1 MNIRISVRSLVEFIF
16 RSGDISDSSSGALP
30 VEAMNAGSRI
40 HRKLQKRAGS
50 YYASE
55 VPLKITSE
63 CGGHVITVEGRA
75 DGIIDRRGTAREA
88 DGIAADK
95 GGEQPDENKI
105 QIAPAVHEPDVL
117 AENEDEGHV
126 MDMVRGYE
134 VNFGESDVMI
144 DEIKGVYRNLDDVE
158 EPLRVHVAQAMCYAY
173 IYARE
178 KRYNDIDVRISYV
191 NLDSEKE
198 KFFRRNYR
206 FGYLEEWFASMT
218 GKLAIWLDMV
228 EKHICLRD
236 ESIVDMEFPFEYRKG
251 QKEMALYVYK
261 AIEKKGNLY
270 VQAPTGI
277 GKTMAAVYPTIKSF
291 VQGDVSKLF
300 YLTAKTIAHT
310 VARGAIQ
317 KLMDR
322 GLEFKTVILTAKE
335 KICLQDEM
343 DCNPALCPYA
353 NGHFDRVNEALY
365 DLVSNESIIDRE
377 IVRRYAERYQVCP
390 FELSL
395 DASLFADAVI
405 GDYNY
410 VFDPR
415 ASLKRFFAGDGN
427 APGNYVFL
435 VDEAHNLVD
444 RASSMYSAHIIK
456 EDFLEL
462 RKLTAQYGGR
472 LTRYLSSCNR
482 ELLALKK
489 NVPAEGYEVL
499 PSIAGLHLKLLGLH
513 DALDLFLE
521 EHGQIPERKE
531 VLNFYFNLTSF
542 LNIAE
547 IVDEN
552 YIMYDEILPDGRFMV
567 KLYCVKPAANISACL
582 DKGLT
587 AVFFSA
593 TILPIRYYM
602 EMLSDCPDDQ
612 AIYIRSPFAQENRRI
627 LIANDVTTRYTRRND
642 EQYGNIYSY
651 IESVVSAK
659 KGNYMVFFPSY
670 AMLEHVQAFA
680 GEMERLHHVKV
691 IAQTPY
697 MNEADREE
705 FLNTF
710 ETENGVLAFCI
721 MGGIFS
727 EGIDLTGDKLV
738 GAIVVGPGLPQVC
751 TERKLMMDY
760 FDARGGSAGARG
772 DSDGFRYAYQ
782 YPGINK
788 VFQAAGRVIRTETD
802 RGVILLLDERFNSR
816 RYSELFPV
824 EWNDYEICNRK
835 NVAGLLEDF
844 WKDKSKEN

>member
-1 MNIRISVRSLVEFIF
+1 M
-16 RSGDISDSSSGALP
+16 
-30 VEAMNAGSRI
+30 
-40 HRKLQKRAGS
+40 
-50 YYASE
+50 
-55 VPLKITSE
+55 
-63 CGGHVITVEGRA
+63 
-75 DGIIDRRGTAREA
+75 
-88 DGIAADK
+88 
-95 GGEQPDENKI
+95 
-105 QIAPAVHEPDVL
+105 
-117 AENEDEGHV
+117 
-126 MDMVRGYE
+126 
-134 VNFGESDVMI
+134 
-144 DEIKGVYRNLDDVE
+144 
-158 EPLRVHVAQAMCYAY
+158 
-173 IYARE
+173 
-178 KRYNDIDVRISYV
+178 
-191 NLDSEKE
+191 
-198 KFFRRNYR
+198 
-206 FGYLEEWFASMT
+206 
-218 GKLAIWLDMV
+218 
-228 EKHICLRD
+228 
-236 ESIVDMEFPFEYRKG
+236 
-251 QKEMALYVYK
+251 
-261 AIEKKGNLY
+261 
-270 VQAPTGI
+270 
-277 GKTMAAVYPTIKSF
+277 
-291 VQGDVSKLF
+291 
-300 YLTAKTIAHT
+300 
-310 VARGAIQ
+310 
-317 KLMDR
+317 
-322 GLEFKTVILTAKE
+322 
-335 KICLQDEM
+335 
-343 DCNPALCPYA
+343 
-353 NGHFDRVNEALY
+353 
-365 DLVSNESIIDRE
+365 
-377 IVRRYAERYQVCP
+377 
-390 FELSL
+390 
-395 DASLFADAVI
+395 
-405 GDYNY
+405 
-410 VFDPR
+410 
-415 ASLKRFFAGDGN
+415 
-427 APGNYVFL
+427 
-435 VDEAHNLVD
+435 
-444 RASSMYSAHIIK
+444 
-456 EDFLEL
+456 
-462 RKLTAQYGGR
+462 
-472 LTRYLSSCNR
+472 
-482 ELLALKK
+482 
-489 NVPAEGYEVL
+489 PAEGYEVL

-531 VLNFYFNLTSF
+531 VQNFYFNLTSF

-691 IAQTPY
+691 IVQTPY

-760 FDARGGSAGARG
+760 FDARGGSAGVRG